1 MEEEKVSINN
11 NSNCSVLSSPNIF
24 NKVYESLNKKY
35 ETSQTKL
42 ICNNQKRKRSKPYFS
57 DNLDN
62 TKYLWEDIRRKNI
75 KCNTEERSTDLT
87 DSNCIKDTNTNVPLR
102 VLIKQMLDEAFG
114 KPSATNVNEDRV
126 DLQNTNDNKINSEQ
140 SSLTLEKE
148 DNIELKN
155 ETNNSSIINSRINLS
170 NETCLDR
177 VKCIDNKLIS
187 IEEEA
192 VNFSSDYNVTEY
204 TGMYLSRILKFSGK
218 STERIK
224 NNDIVLLQDDKN
236 NSTDNAKV
244 NKDFLSSSVLPD
256 IDENEEKECDDSL
269 HCMNLM
275 KTKLPIN
282 QEINIENK
290 FAMLESIIN
299 STSNLNFDSSEEK
312 TTDFFNISN
321 KENNVKKKETFYKG
335 LNLLQKEDTKEIF
348 LSSDNSIDIDQST
361 KNKSKFTSKI
371 TINLQKS
378 CKKQRQSITVFR
390 IKLHNKR
397 TPKLSMKTNN
407 KSIRTVT
414 PRNNVVLAKEQ
425 IKYAN
430 ISPTSVTSRQ
440 KTTKGPKIQQNRVF
454 LFSSAKVFKSREI
467 NKNKQMLIPQ
477 LTFTPASPENRD

>member
-440 KTTKGPKIQQNRVF
+440 KTTKGPKIQQNR
-454 LFSSAKVFKSREI
+454 AKVFKSREI

>member
-11 NSNCSVLSSPNIF
+11 NSNCTVLSSPNIF

-35 ETSQTKL
+35 ETSQTQL

-57 DNLDN
+57 DNLDS

-87 DSNCIKDTNTNVPLR
+87 DSNCIKDTNTTDLIGNKNVPLR

-140 SSLTLEKE
+140 SLLTLERE
-148 DNIELKN
+148 DNIESKN
-155 ETNNSSIINSRINLS
+155 ETNNSSSS
-170 NETCLDR
+170 NETCMDR
-177 VKCIDNKLIS
+177 VKCVDNKLIS

-224 NNDIVLLQDDKN
+224 NNDIVLLQHDKN

-244 NKDFLSSSVLPD
+244 NKDFLCSSVLPD

-275 KTKLPIN
+275 KTKLPVN

-335 LNLLQKEDTKEIF
+335 LNLLQREDTKEIF
-348 LSSDNSIDIDQST
+348 LSNDNSIDVDQST

-430 ISPTSVTSRQ
+430 ISSTSVTSTQ
-440 KTTKGPKIQQNRVF
+440 KTTKVPKGPKIQQNR
-454 LFSSAKVFKSREI
+454 AKVFKSREI